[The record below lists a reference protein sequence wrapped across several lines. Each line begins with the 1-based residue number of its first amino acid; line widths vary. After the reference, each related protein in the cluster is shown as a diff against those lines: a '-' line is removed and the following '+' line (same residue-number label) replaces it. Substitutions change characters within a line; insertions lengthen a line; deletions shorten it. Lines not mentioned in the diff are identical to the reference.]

1 MYNER
6 FTFEDNLS
14 PLERSKVISGRFS
27 DLSGAAKT
35 QAKAGVN
42 PFGNA
47 VDVGF
52 QVRWGPCVPWW
63 FPLTLHCFFVDA
75 SPSVRPSFSSPLF
88 RGGQQ

>member
-1 MYNER
+1 MVTGK
-6 FTFEDNLS
+6 F
-14 PLERSKVISGRFS
+14 G

-52 QVRWGPCVPWW
+52 QVRP
-63 FPLTLHCFFVDA
+63 A
-75 SPSVRPSFSSPLF
+75 R
-88 RGGQQ
+88 